1 MNPPQSP
8 ATGAP
13 AAASVTVTS
22 IVLGSFLIA
31 HAAVGQD
38 EPRVV
43 VDVAECVSIV
53 ADHER
58 FACYE
63 RRVAEST
70 RSEAERDNSVPES
83 NAAAI
88 DAEPKSPPLVP
99 PPNPAS
105 LDLPEPQSLDERRS
119 ARAAERVQAQEERA
133 QRRATRDEASEAE
146 ETGFT
151 SSITQLRETVPN
163 AWLVALDNG
172 EVWEQID
179 PKPYRLR
186 EGMQVRVYASSWGS
200 SHRLTAPEL
209 NGFIRVRQRR

>member
-1 MNPPQSP
+1 VTEAS
-8 ATGAP
+8 
-13 AAASVTVTS
+13 AAAAVAVPS

-31 HAAVGQD
+31 HAAVGQGGAS
-38 EPRVV
+38 VV

-53 ADHER
+53 ADDER

-70 RSEAERDNSVPES
+70 
-83 NAAAI
+83 
-88 DAEPKSPPLVP
+88 PPTSG
-99 PPNPAS
+99 AS
-105 LDLPEPQSLDERRS
+105 LDPPETGTLEERRS
-119 ARAAERVQAQEERA
+119 ARDAERLQAREERA
-133 QRRATRDEASEAE
+133 QRKATREDSPGAE

-172 EVWEQID
+172 EVWEQTD

-186 EGMQVRVYASSWGS
+186 EGMQVRIYASAWGS
-200 SHRLTAPEL
+200 SYRLTAPEL
-209 NGFIRVRQRR
+209 NGFIRVRQKR